1 MPLEGF
7 LYQRFGLDHWPTPR
21 SWSALMASPNSPFG
35 GQLGDCGQN
44 WSEQIFG
51 GKISG
56 ANHHTVTHFLMR
68 KKTRHAAFF
77 ETPLMRSIGC
87 WDFCQANWAL
97 PKTFVEDPAGNIARR
112 LMSDIRYLFF
122 SSEVDLSLNNTEYNR
137 RIFTATVLEQSLKKS
152 HFLTRIDDPASAQG
166 WKKKNAYL
174 DILHD
179 HCNLV

>member
-1 MPLEGF
+1 MPWWLPLIHHLVVSLVIWTNLRGKDF
-7 LYQRFGLDHWPTPR
+7 R
-21 SWSALMASPNSPFG
+21 SKRSQKSH
-35 GQLGDCGQN
+35 
-44 WSEQIFG
+44 IFWCE
-51 GKISG
+51 
-56 ANHHTVTHFLMR
+56 
-68 KKTRHAAFF
+68 KKRRHAAFF

-122 SSEVDLSLNNTEYNR
+122 SSEVDFSLNNTEYNR
-137 RIFTATVLEQSLKKS
+137 RIFTTTVLEQSFKKS